1 MTIQDVG
8 NLRQPQNV
16 FTLCYLIIS
25 LIIGF
30 TKSYT
35 YTMHGACIYLSL
47 YIFLLL
53 QNALLFLTVETRRER
68 EKKTDLR
75 PLQLRIDL
83 KVFSVYSL

>member
-8 NLRQPQNV
+8 HLRQPQNV

-47 YIFLLL
+47 YI